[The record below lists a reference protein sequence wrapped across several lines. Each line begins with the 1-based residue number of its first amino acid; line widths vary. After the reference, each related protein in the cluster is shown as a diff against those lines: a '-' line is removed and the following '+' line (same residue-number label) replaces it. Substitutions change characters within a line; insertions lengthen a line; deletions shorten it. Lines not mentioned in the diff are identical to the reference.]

1 MPVIEPTDKIQRLY
15 TAWKLADYED
25 NERRMAKCYARLM
38 MQCFKESGHT
48 TYSEEFTQ
56 WCVDRGLD
64 NTRCC
69 VECVTAIFDPKGD
82 EYCPR
87 CRDMKAKS
95 TPEEWKA
102 YSDQC
107 RIEYR

>member
-15 TAWKLADYED
+15 TAWKRSEIGDGNKSA
-25 NERRMAKCYARLM
+25 YARLM

-64 NTRCC
+64 NAHCC
-69 VECVTAIFDPKGD
+69 VECVTAIFDPMGN